1 MSKLSV
7 NEAIAKART
16 YAEKGNMAQA
26 QSLYLAIL
34 KRFPKNQEA
43 INGLSSLKRPG
54 HTLDK
59 KHPSRGDMERLENL
73 YRSGQMADALQMS
86 REMLKRFPEAY
97 LVLNIQGAAAA
108 QIGEID
114 AAIKAFQN
122 IILFRPTYSAAHFNL
137 GNLFKEKGELAKAE
151 GAYRAALTHNPNYPE
166 AQYNL
171 GIVYQAQG
179 QFDQAVSAYKKAI
192 ALNPNYAQAYNNL
205 GNVLTTSDQGD
216 AALAAYQKALKLNP
230 NFGDAYNNIAKLLS
244 DLGNT
249 EDSIS
254 MYKKAIKFNPAS
266 PEILYNLGNTLRS
279 VGRSKEALDAFE
291 KAVALK
297 PGYAE
302 AHNNAGLLHKDEGR
316 HEQAKD
322 AFQTALSLNPALE
335 EAQFN
340 LGNLLQEQGNTE
352 AAIAAFEA
360 LVETYPKAASVH
372 RALSALR
379 TYHDQHPHLSK
390 VEAILSDDGV
400 SQEDRCQLHY
410 AYAKMKEDIGAL
422 EEAFDNYIIGAKI
435 RKDLLGYDLAEDH
448 KLFEKIK
455 LYTAKIMDQCFHPE
469 KRSKMPRPIFI
480 LGMPR
485 SGTTL
490 VEQILSCHS
499 DVQGGGELPFLRQH
513 SDGLHF
519 GRHIISAEKLKGLR
533 ISYLKD
539 LAQRSDSKGY
549 VTDKLPHNFTR
560 IALIRAAL
568 PEAKIIHLCRDPR
581 ATCWSNFKH
590 YFPDKGLGYS
600 YDLMDVVNYYELYRD
615 MMEFWDQNYGGSL
628 YHLDY
633 EALTIHQ
640 EEETRNL
647 LAYLD
652 LAWDDACLSP
662 HKNTRS
668 IRTASQQQV
677 RQKVYQGASREW
689 KKFEPFLKGV
699 FDRWS
704 ELEG

>member
-1 MSKLSV
+1 MTKLSV
-7 NEAIAKART
+7 NEAIAKAKT
-16 YAEKGNMAQA
+16 YAQKGDIAKA

-34 KRFPKNQEA
+34 KVFPKNQQA
-43 INGLSSLKRPG
+43 INGLLSVKRARQ
-54 HTLDK
+54 TLDED
-59 KHPSRGDMERLENL
+59 HPPQGDMERLQNL
-73 YRSGQMADALQMS
+73 YKSGQMADALHLS
-86 REMLKRFPEAY
+86 RKMTELFPKAY
-97 LVLNIQGAAAA
+97 LVWNIQGAAAA
-108 QIGEID
+108 QIGKID

-122 IILFRPTYSAAHFNL
+122 IIFLRPTYSAAHFNL
-137 GNLFKEKGELAKAE
+137 GNLFKEQDELAKAE
-151 GAYRAALTHNPNYPE
+151 GAYRTALRYTPNYPE

-171 GIVYQAQG
+171 GIVCQAQG
-179 QFDQAVSAYKKAI
+179 QFEQAVDAYKKAVT
-192 ALNPNYAQAYNNL
+192 LNPNYSEAYNNL
-205 GNVLTTSDQGD
+205 GNALAVLNQGD
-216 AALAAYQKALKLNP
+216 AALAAYQKALKLDP
-230 NFGDAYNNIAKLLS
+230 NFGDAYNNIAKLFS
-244 DLGNT
+244 DLGKT
-249 EDSIS
+249 EDALS
-254 MYKKAIKFNPAS
+254 MYKKAFKFKPAS
-266 PEILYNLGNTLRS
+266 PEILYNLGNTWRS
-279 VGRSKEALDAFE
+279 VGRATEAFDAFE
-291 KAVALK
+291 KAVALN

-302 AHNNAGLLHKDEGR
+302 AHNNLGLLHKDEGR

-340 LGNLLQEQGNTE
+340 LGNVLQEQGNTE
-352 AAIAAFEA
+352 AAITVFEA
-360 LVETYPKAASVH
+360 LIATYPKASSAH

-379 TYHDQHPHLSK
+379 TYHDQHPHLSQ
-390 VEAILSDDGV
+390 VEAILNDDGV
-400 SQEDRCQLHY
+400 NQQDRCQLHY

-422 EEAFDNYIIGAKI
+422 EEAFDNYIVGAKI
-435 RKDLLGYDLAEDH
+435 RKDLLGYDLADDQN
-448 KLFEKIK
+448 LFEKIK
-455 LYTAKIMDQCFHPE
+455 LHSAKIKDQRFDPE
-469 KRSKMPRPIFI
+469 KRPKTPRPIFI

-513 SDGLHF
+513 ADGLHF
-519 GRHIISAEKLKGLR
+519 GRHIISGEKLQGLR
-533 ISYLKD
+533 TSYLED
-539 LAQRSDSKGY
+539 LAQRSASKGY

-568 PEAKIIHLCRDPR
+568 PEAKIIHVCRDPR

-590 YFPDKGLGYS
+590 YFPAEGLGYS
-600 YDLMDVVNYYELYRD
+600 YDLMDVVNYYELYWD
-615 MMEFWDQNYGGSL
+615 LMEFWEQNYGDSL

-633 EALTIHQ
+633 EALTTHQ